1 MAKKSINFEALEQAG
16 NDAALTEKQS
26 GEVVTMKS
34 KTIKTIPSNYFTAH
48 ENLKSSGKTGLLLTA
63 YMIEALREKLERDGA
78 L

>member
-1 MAKKSINFEALEQAG
+1 MAKKIDFEALEKAG
-16 NDAALTEKQS
+16 NNAALTEQPTAQ
-26 GEVVTMKS
+26 EVTMKS

-48 ENLKSSGKTGLLLTA
+48 DKLKSSGKTGLLLTA